1 MSGLR
6 FLGDF
11 VQTVDNIPHDIS
23 PNAALRIKPDLQSL
37 VNKAHKAILPAQ
49 SKLNEMNNS
58 LEKDFQEILV
68 LEKNADDKIRKIRI
82 SSQQLKEKQKNR
94 QGEVLEVKKQ
104 VAMERDNLYAA
115 SSFAQIKENQLNE
128 SKKYGVGMVVASTV
142 VGGFL
147 FGPIGAFIGSA
158 VASPPAAENVLN
170 AKRAVEE
177 ASARKS
183 RFEGRLEAKKRDLA
197 NVKTNL
203 EESEKLE
210 RKESEQLEKHET
222 SKKEIKET
230 QKQLAYLSEQVKRFT
245 TLMDTT
251 ESRTG
256 MMAIEANDELP
267 DIEAMMIPLMAIAS
281 DLSETTFTI
290 DSCLLAGDVD
300 FKGIGSKIKMITS
313 KTMKRLTSDDIDQWA

>member
-1 MSGLR
+1 MESGIH
-6 FLGDF
+6 GCG
-11 VQTVDNIPHDIS
+11 
-23 PNAALRIKPDLQSL
+23 
-37 VNKAHKAILPAQ
+37 
-49 SKLNEMNNS
+49 
-58 LEKDFQEILV
+58 
-68 LEKNADDKIRKIRI
+68 IRNPQAWNPE
-82 SSQQLKEKQKNR
+82 STAWNP
-94 QGEVLEVKKQ
+94 
-104 VAMERDNLYAA
+104 
-115 SSFAQIKENQLNE
+115 E
-128 SKKYGVGMVVASTV
+128 SKTLLDYLTWGD
-142 VGGFL
+142 
-147 FGPIGAFIGSA
+147 IGAFIGSA

-177 ASARKS
+177 ALARKS
-183 RFEGRLEAKKRDLA
+183 RVEGRLEAKKRDLA

-210 RKESEQLEKHET
+210 RKESEELEKHET

-230 QKQLAYLSEQVKRFT
+230 QKQLACLSEQVKRFT